1 MFRLALIAAAGL
13 SLSALPATAQSWG
26 GTYDSGY
33 RSNDSYRSYDSG
45 NRSSGSYRSP
55 DSGYG
60 ERPYQSGYEDRS
72 YDGGYSYR
80 RSNAVPS
87 NFDWRSQLD
96 RPGDYRCDQFW
107 DANRDDCGARWRD
120 QRRQASPQ
128 ARRDYRELA
137 GYRGDGYGH
146 SQYGNRRGYGSAYNY
161 GHAQGSTTYHGAYG
175 RPDHVYPGGGTSYGG
190 YSSGYGGGYNSGHN
204 SGYGSR
210 ADWCRATYRS
220 YDPSSGYYRA
230 YSGRLVYCG

>member
-13 SLSALPATAQSWG
+13 SLCALPAAAQSWS
-26 GTYDSGY
+26 GTYDSGHGDRAY
-33 RSNDSYRSYDSG
+33 QGGHGRQSHGD
-45 NRSSGSYRSP
+45 
-55 DSGYG
+55 GYG
-60 ERPYQSGYEDRS
+60 SH
-72 YDGGYSYR
+72 

-107 DANRDDCGARWRD
+107 DANRENCEALWRD

-137 GYRGDGYGH
+137 GTSGYSHGR
-146 SQYGNRRGYGSAYNY
+146 YGYSGRRGYGSAQDY
-161 GHAQGSTTYHGAYG
+161 GHARGSTTYHGAYG
-175 RPDHVYPGGGTSYGG
+175 RPDHVYPGGGY
-190 YSSGYGGGYNSGHN
+190 N

-220 YDPSSGYYRA
+220 YDPRTGYYRA
-230 YSGRLVYCG
+230 YSGHLVYCG

>member
-1 MFRLALIAAAGL
+1 MFRFALIAAAGL
-13 SLSALPATAQSWG
+13 SLSALPVAAQSWG

-45 NRSSGSYRSP
+45 
-55 DSGYG
+55 YG
-60 ERPYQSGYEDRS
+60 QRS
-72 YDGGYSYR
+72 YGDGSVSR

-107 DANRDDCGARWRD
+107 DANRNDCGDRWRD

-137 GYRGDGYGH
+137 GYGGGYSH
-146 SQYGNRRGYGSAYNY
+146 SRYGARRGYGSAYNY

-190 YSSGYGGGYNSGHN
+190 YN

-210 ADWCRATYRS
+210 SDWCRANYRS
-220 YDPSSGYYRA
+220 YDPRTGYYRA

>member
-13 SLSALPATAQSWG
+13 TLAAGPAAAQSWG
-26 GTYDSGY
+26 GTYDAGY
-33 RSNDSYRSYDSG
+33 RGGDSYRSYDG
-45 NRSSGSYRSP
+45 
-55 DSGYG
+55 GYG
-60 ERPYQSGYEDRS
+60 HQSYG
-72 YDGGYSYR
+72 DGHGHR

-107 DANRDDCGARWRD
+107 DASRTDCGARWRD
-120 QRRQASPQ
+120 QRHRVSPQ

-137 GYRGDGYGH
+137 GYNRGHDGYGH
-146 SQYGNRRGYGSAYNY
+146 GYSQSGHGYGRSYSRRGYGSAY

-175 RPDHVYPGGGTSYGG
+175 RPDHVYPGGGVSHGG
-190 YSSGYGGGYNSGHN
+190 YSSGHYGGGHGG
-204 SGYGSR
+204 GYGSR

-220 YDPSSGYYRA
+220 YDPSSGFYRA

>member
-1 MFRLALIAAAGL
+1 MIRLALIAAAGL
-13 SLSALPATAQSWG
+13 GLSALPAAAQSWG
-26 GTYDSGY
+26 GTYDAGY

-45 NRSSGSYRSP
+45 
-55 DSGYG
+55 YG
-60 ERPYQSGYEDRS
+60 ERPYQSGYSDTS
-72 YDGGYSYR
+72 YGGYTGR
-80 RSNAVPS
+80 RSNAAPS

-107 DANRDDCGARWRD
+107 DANRDDCSARWRD

-128 ARRDYRELA
+128 ARRNYRELA
-137 GYRGDGYGH
+137 GYGRDGYGH
-146 SQYGNRRGYGSAYNY
+146 GGYDNRRGYGSAYDY

-190 YSSGYGGGYNSGHN
+190 GYN

-210 ADWCRATYRS
+210 SDWCRANYRS
-220 YDPSSGYYRA
+220 YDPRTGYYRA
-230 YSGRLVYCG
+230 YSGRLIYCG

>member
-13 SLSALPATAQSWG
+13 SLSALPAAAQSWD
-26 GTYDSGY
+26 GTYDAGY
-33 RSNDSYRSYDSG
+33 RSGESYRSYDSG
-45 NRSSGSYRSP
+45 YGQRSYG
-55 DSGYG
+55 DGYG
-60 ERPYQSGYEDRS
+60 A
-72 YDGGYSYR
+72 R

-107 DANRDDCGARWRD
+107 DANRNDCGARWRD
-120 QRRQASPQ
+120 QRRHVSPQ

-137 GYRGDGYGH
+137 GYGGYGHGYGYGH
-146 SQYGNRRGYGSAYNY
+146 SRSGYGSRRGYGSAYNY

-175 RPDHVYPGGGTSYGG
+175 RPDHVYPGGGVSYGG
-190 YSSGYGGGYNSGHN
+190 YSGGYGGGYD

-210 ADWCRATYRS
+210 SDWCRANYRS
-220 YDPSSGYYRA
+220 YDPRTGYYRA

>member
-13 SLSALPATAQSWG
+13 SLSALPAAAQSWS
-26 GTYDSGY
+26 GTYDAGY
-33 RSNDSYRSYDSG
+33 RTGDGYSSYDA
-45 NRSSGSYRSP
+45 
-55 DSGYG
+55 GYG
-60 ERPYQSGYEDRS
+60 ERPYQGGYEQRS
-72 YDGGYSYR
+72 YNDGYRAR

-96 RPGDYRCDQFW
+96 RPGDFRCDQFW
-107 DANRDDCGARWRD
+107 DANRDDCGDRWRD

-137 GYRGDGYGH
+137 GYDRNGYGH
-146 SQYGNRRGYGSAYNY
+146 SRYGYGNRRGYGSAYNY

-175 RPDHVYPGGGTSYGG
+175 RPDHVYPGGGVSYGG
-190 YSSGYGGGYNSGHN
+190 GYGGGYNSG
-204 SGYGSR
+204 YGSR
-210 ADWCRATYRS
+210 SDWCRANYRS
-220 YDPSSGYYRA
+220 YDPRTGYYRA